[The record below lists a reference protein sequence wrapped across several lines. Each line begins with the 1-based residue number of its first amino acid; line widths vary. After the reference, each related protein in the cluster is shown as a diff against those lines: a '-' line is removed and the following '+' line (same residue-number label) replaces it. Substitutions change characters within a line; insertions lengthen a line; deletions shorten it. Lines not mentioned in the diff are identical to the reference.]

1 MNFQVERYM
10 QLLLLLLLIL
20 GGTRANAQSTLI
32 VSISGIQ
39 ITQGRILYSLY
50 SSADGFPDNPQK
62 AYRSGFVNVTERAL
76 SLNIASLPPGTYALS
91 VIHDQ
96 NGDGRL
102 NVNFVGIPTEPLGF
116 SNKVMG
122 AFGPP
127 KFSKARFTLQPGK
140 NEIPI
145 RLRMGQ

>member
-1 MNFQVERYM
+1 MQSIFLRYK
-10 QLLLLLLLIL
+10 QLLVLSLVLVS
-20 GGTRANAQSTLI
+20 TRTNAQSSLI
-32 VSISGIQ
+32 VPIGGIQ
-39 ITQGRILYSLY
+39 RPEGRILYSLFQ
-50 SSADGFPDNPQK
+50 SADGFPDNPQK
-62 AYRSGFVNVTERAL
+62 AFRTGYVLVTERTISL
-76 SLNIASLPPGTYALS
+76 SISSLPSGTYALS

-102 NVNFVGIPTEPLGF
+102 NANLLGIPTEPVGF
-116 SNKVMG
+116 SNNVMG

-127 KFSKARFTLQPGK
+127 KFSKARFSVQPGK

>member
-1 MNFQVERYM
+1 MNFQVERYKH
-10 QLLLLLLLIL
+10 LLLLFLVL
-20 GGTRANAQSTLI
+20 GATQANGQCTLN
-32 VSISGIQ
+32 VPISGIQ
-39 ITQGRILYSLY
+39 KPEGRILYSLF

-62 AYRSGFVNVTERAL
+62 AYRSGFVNVTERTL

-102 NVNFVGIPTEPLGF
+102 NANLLGIPIEPLGF
-116 SNKVMG
+116 SNNVMG

-127 KFSKARFTLQPGK
+127 KFSKARFSLQAGK

-145 RLRMGQ
+145 RLRLGQ